1 MPNFLTR
8 YGAAFGAMVLM
19 CDDRVHG
26 ERLAVTLEF
35 LAVMLGARR
44 PGVTVGLQ
52 VLEGRGLIY
61 SRRGEMHIRD
71 RSGLAGRANGTY
83 GKPEADYV
91 RLFGL

>member
-1 MPNFLTR
+1 
-8 YGAAFGAMVLM
+8 
-19 CDDRVHG
+19 
-26 ERLAVTLEF
+26 
-35 LAVMLGARR
+35 MLGARR

-61 SRRGEMHIRD
+61 SRRGEVHIRD